1 VKNKNR
7 KILEKE
13 TILAAKQIKIISWNV
28 NGLRAVMQKNFLD
41 IVKDLDADILVLQE
55 TKLQEGQRTEDMIS
69 IPPYESYWSYSTVKK
84 GYSGVAAYSRI
95 KPLNVKTGIGIPRY
109 DDEGRIL
116 ELDFNDFLLFNIY
129 FPNGGMS
136 EDRLQYKLDFYQDFF
151 TYADMLKKAGKS
163 LIITGD
169 FNTAHNE
176 IDLRHPKAN
185 ENSSGF
191 LKIERE
197 VLDDLV
203 QRGYVDTFRHFYP
216 DKVQYSWWSYR
227 FSARKS
233 NAGWRIDYFFVT
245 QDIIDKGWIKEPF
258 ILNDVLGSDHCPVGL
273 LLEY

>member
-1 VKNKNR
+1 M
-7 KILEKE
+7 
-13 TILAAKQIKIISWNV
+13 AAKQIKIISWNV